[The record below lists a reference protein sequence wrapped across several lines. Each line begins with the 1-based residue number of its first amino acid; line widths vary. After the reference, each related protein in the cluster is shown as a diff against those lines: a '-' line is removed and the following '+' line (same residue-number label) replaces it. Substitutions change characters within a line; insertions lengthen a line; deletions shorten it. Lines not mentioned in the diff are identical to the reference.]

1 MAETSSQ
8 DQYSKR
14 LCAVCNSA
22 NSRLLFRQNF
32 SGLSDN
38 NSLLSGYNVVVCD
51 QCGFCF
57 ANNIPDQEI
66 FDAYYR
72 DMSKYEKAERG
83 WHDTPYDQARYQAMA
98 DVIRGF
104 LTSSQM
110 QIFEI
115 GCANGQLL
123 ALLKKNG
130 YENVSG
136 IDPSPACAQIA
147 MQRFGIQVNTGTFS
161 NLDLPEGFADVMI
174 LAGVLEHVRDLGQAL
189 DKIAFHT
196 NKGGRVIISV
206 PNASRY
212 AEGEDA
218 PFQEFSMEHINFFG
232 PGSLSNLMATRGF
245 VSIAMIED
253 ILPVNL
259 RTRTPV
265 VHGVFCKHEA
275 ESCPPFPMIKDI
287 ATIGGL
293 KNYITQCRSEDE
305 RIRNIVASLVQEK
318 KPLLVWGIGTHTLR
332 LLAESSLGQANI
344 VAFVDGNPRY
354 HGSQV
359 LNRPVLAPSVL
370 PDYPDVAVLISS
382 RAYQEEIASEIKQTL
397 NCKNE
402 IVRFYSLTQ

>member
-1 MAETSSQ
+1 MTEFSSQ

-32 SGLSDN
+32 SRLSDN
-38 NSLLSGYNVVVCD
+38 SSLLSGYNVVVCD

-57 ANNIPDQEI
+57 ADNIPDQKI

-83 WHDTPYDQARYQAMA
+83 GQDTPYDQARFQVMA
-98 DVIRGF
+98 NVILGF
-104 LTSSQM
+104 LTSAQM

-123 ALLKKNG
+123 ALFKKNG

-161 NLDLPEGFADVMI
+161 NLDLPECFADVMI
-174 LAGVLEHVRDLGQAL
+174 LAGVLEHVSDLDQAL

-196 NKGGRVIISV
+196 KKGGRVFISV

-245 VSIAMIED
+245 VPIAMIED
-253 ILPVNL
+253 MLPVNL
-259 RTRTPV
+259 RTKTPV
-265 VHGVFCKHEA
+265 VHGIFCKPEE
-275 ESCPPFPMIKDI
+275 ESAPPFQIIKDT

-293 KNYITQCRSEDE
+293 RNYITQCRSEDE
-305 RIRNIVASLVQEK
+305 RIRNIVAGLVQEK
-318 KPLLVWGIGTHTLR
+318 KPLLVWGVGNHTLR
-332 LLAESSLGQANI
+332 LLAKSSLGQANI

-354 HGSQV
+354 HGCQV
-359 LNRPVLAPSVL
+359 LNRPVLAPKVL
-370 PDYPDVAVLISS
+370 PDYPNVAVLISS

-397 NCKNE
+397 KCTNQ